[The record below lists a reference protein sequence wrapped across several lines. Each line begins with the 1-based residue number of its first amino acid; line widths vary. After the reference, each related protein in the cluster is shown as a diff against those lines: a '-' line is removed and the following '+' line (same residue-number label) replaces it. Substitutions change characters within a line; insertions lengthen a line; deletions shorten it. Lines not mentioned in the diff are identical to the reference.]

1 MQNNCCGNFICEV
14 GESNCSDCGP
24 FAVKTPSCSTCLIP
38 YGEMFDVEA
47 IKNITLTSIEFMVRS
62 GSNTVTIFTAPGRYS
77 NKQRNS
83 TAWTKIYN
91 GTFVGTSSEYVRE
104 WQESQRVL
112 QWHECIL
119 MLLSFQL
126 LSSNIRCHGICRF
139 RRYQV
144 EGIIFSSIL
153 HCFNWSSTDSCKQQ
167 QQSAGKRF
175 KSQTVASYKGR
186 PTWTVWKWLQ

>member
-1 MQNNCCGNFICEV
+1 MYDYVSSKGNCVKPYLPIDIQNCTIDTDCHDGNSCTIDSCDSGQCSNAMQNNCCGNFICEV

-104 WQESQRVL
+104 
-112 QWHECIL
+112 
-119 MLLSFQL
+119 
-126 LSSNIRCHGICRF
+126 
-139 RRYQV
+139 
-144 EGIIFSSIL
+144 
-153 HCFNWSSTDSCKQQ
+153 
-167 QQSAGKRF
+167 
-175 KSQTVASYKGR
+175 
-186 PTWTVWKWLQ
+186 